1 MSELK
6 VYGMNDPKVGDEY
19 EMYKVSEVDAVL
31 AEKDAKIHELEN
43 MPHTDNSAVIDALE
57 TENEALKKEL
67 AEKDAEIKALKQK
80 RMSYGDANA
89 RLAKENTDLKLIAE
103 SRGTEV
109 AQLLMKI
116 AELEKLVETANL
128 IKNEQ
133 LAAARHHKHK
143 RCLAMA
149 MWCCDACDKWMM
161 RKAKAIGLGK
171 DGVKEYHQARRK
183 LFHYMRWQTRWLKIA
198 EKFKEAK

>member
-80 RMSYGDANA
+80 LMSYGDANA

-116 AELEKLVETANL
+116 AELEKLVETA
-128 IKNEQ
+128 
-133 LAAARHHKHK
+133 
-143 RCLAMA
+143 
-149 MWCCDACDKWMM
+149 DKLLKQ
-161 RKAKAIGLGK
+161 RGGFTVKEITFN
-171 DGVKEYHQARRK
+171 GVKLEG
-183 LFHYMRWQTRWLKIA
+183 
-198 EKFKEAK
+198 FKKEVTNAVDKSNA

>member
-171 DGVKEYHQARRK
+171 DGVIEYNKARSK
-183 LFHYMRWQTRWLKIA
+183 LYHYMRWQTRWLKIA